1 MRIQKAIAVTM
12 ILTGSILT
20 ALVSRDVAYPT
31 LLCVL
36 GLLGLQR
43 RFTWDIRPERRVIK
57 SFLLLF
63 LAIMFAIQF
72 RYAGFSSRMAFDQA
86 AAVAWQTIAR
96 YFLASMVLILFLGS
110 PRQLPPSLGLFH
122 IAVTISAGQVLLL
135 DDLYVAFRL
144 LELLSVLLVV
154 LYATAGDEGRETR
167 GGSLPLGRDGPPT
180 TIPKLRLGMP
190 PSKIGNPLVSR
201 WLAYGLIL
209 LLTVNCGWIMSSILY
224 RHVEVL
230 NYLPVWFWR
239 GGGGLGGTSGG
250 SSLVGFTNSGKLS
263 SILLIKGEQDPTPV
277 LSIECDSNPGYLRA
291 NAFDVYRESEWY
303 SYAAHKQEILPQQSG
318 PLGLY
323 FAGRRNIFRFDAREG
338 PNLQDMTIQHESAYA
353 DAIFTPLGT
362 SFLEA
367 PFHLMLRDE
376 NDIAYASNI
385 RKGLNYRVAYSMSDY
400 RNRPGTLQ
408 RHRMLGVPR
417 DIDQRVVD
425 LAAKIFAGC
434 NTTAEKIAAVTRH
447 FNAKYTYA
455 LGLDAP
461 SDRDKLTYFLLEAS
475 TGYCEYFASGAA
487 ILLRL
492 GGVPTRY
499 VTGFVVTERDLQ
511 GDLWVARNMDA
522 HAWAE
527 AWDQERNRWTIVE
540 ATVGQ
545 DAAGTEVAQDLQRES
560 GGPRFLLSRLIQAL
574 YEYGLVG
581 VLSWMFQSYGLL
593 AGVSV
598 SLPLF
603 AAALA
608 LALLRRRHSRISQ
621 GKTRSAAAKSPAMM
635 SLHRVLARMD
645 RKVAAAGAK
654 RQLNE
659 TLHAFSVRLRER
671 DSGDGLW
678 RRISDWYLEYA
689 GLRYRRVISPESI
702 AELQQRTALDCRLK
716 NRKPQLQNR
725 RP

>member
-1 MRIQKAIAVTM
+1 MRIQKAIAAAM
-12 ILTGSILT
+12 ILTGSIQT
-20 ALVSRDVAYPT
+20 ALVSGDVAYPA

-43 RFTWDIRPERRVIK
+43 RFTWEIRPERRVIK

-72 RYAGFSSRMAFDQA
+72 RYTGFSSRIGFDQA
-86 AAVAWQTIAR
+86 AAMAWQTIAR

-110 PRQLPPSLGLFH
+110 RRQLPPSLGLFH

-135 DDLYVAFRL
+135 NDLYVAFRL
-144 LELLSVLLVV
+144 LELMSVLLVI
-154 LYATAGDEGRETR
+154 LYATTSGEERETMDER
-167 GGSLPLGRDGPPT
+167 RWTKDAAVIH
-180 TIPKLRLGMP
+180 IP
-190 PSKIGNPLVSR
+190 SSIASR
-201 WLAYGLIL
+201 WVAYGLIL

-239 GGGGLGGTSGG
+239 GGGGLGGSTETSGF
-250 SSLVGFTNSGKLS
+250 VGFGGSGKLS
-263 SILLIKGEQDPTPV
+263 SILLMKGDQDPTPA
-277 LSIECDSNPGYLRA
+277 LSIRCSSSPGYLRA
-291 NAFDVYRESEWY
+291 NAFDVYRDSEWL
-303 SYAAHKQEILPQQSG
+303 SYAAPKHDLLPEAGG

-323 FAGRRNIFRFDAREG
+323 FAGRRNVFRFDARDG
-338 PNLQDMTIQHESAYA
+338 PNLQSMTIQHESAHA

-376 NDIAYASNI
+376 NDIAYASNV

-408 RHRMLGVPR
+408 HHRMLGVPR
-417 DIDQRVVD
+417 DIDQRAVN

-434 NTTAEKIAAVTRH
+434 NTTAEKIQAVRRH
-447 FNAKYTYA
+447 FNTNYTYA

-499 VTGFVVTERDLQ
+499 VTGFLVTERNPED
-511 GDLWVARNMDA
+511 DLWVARNMDA
-522 HAWAE
+522 HAWVE
-527 AWDQERNRWTIVE
+527 AWDQEREQWTIVE

-545 DAAGTEVAQDLQRES
+545 GAAGMETAGDLQREA
-560 GGPRFLLSRLIQAL
+560 GGARFLLGRLVQAF
-574 YEYGLVG
+574 YEYGLFG
-581 VLSWMFQSYGLL
+581 ALSWMFESYGPL

-608 LALLRRRHSRISQ
+608 LALLRRRHSRIAQ
-621 GKTRSAAAKSPAMM
+621 GKSRSAAAASPALLR
-635 SLHRVLARMD
+635 LHRMLARMD
-645 RKVAAAGAK
+645 RRVAAAGVQ
-654 RQLNE
+654 RQINE
-659 TLHAFSVRLRER
+659 TLHAFSGRLCVR

-678 RRISDWYLEYA
+678 RRISDWYLRYA
-689 GLRYRRVISPESI
+689 ALRYRRAISPESI
-702 AELQQRTALDCRLK
+702 AELQSAMPAAPTRVGRHRGWPTVPD
-716 NRKPQLQNR
+716 R
-725 RP
+725 RPE

>member
-1 MRIQKAIAVTM
+1 M
-12 ILTGSILT
+12 ILTGSIQT
-20 ALVSRDVAYPT
+20 ALASGDVAYPA
-31 LLCVL
+31 LLSVL

-63 LAIMFAIQF
+63 LAIMFALQF

-96 YFLASMVLILFLGS
+96 YFLASMILVLFLGS
-110 PRQLPPSLGLFH
+110 RRQLPPSLGLFH
-122 IAVTISAGQVLLL
+122 IAVTISTGQVLLL

-154 LYATAGDEGRETR
+154 LYATASDEGRDTMDDRRETR
-167 GGSLPLGRDGPPT
+167 DAASLVH
-180 TIPKLRLGMP
+180 P
-190 PSKIGNPLVSR
+190 PSSIGSR

-224 RHVEVL
+224 RHVEVV

-239 GGGGLGGTSGG
+239 GGGSLGSTTDGT
-250 SSLVGFTNSGKLS
+250 SLVGFSDSGKLS
-263 SILLIKGEQDPTPV
+263 SILRIKGEQDPTPV
-277 LSIECDSNPGYLRA
+277 LSIKSDGSPGYLRA
-291 NAFDVYRESEWY
+291 NAFDVYRESEWL

-323 FAGRRNIFRFDAREG
+323 FAGRRNVFRLDARDG
-338 PNLQDMTIQHESAYA
+338 SNLQYMAIQHESAYA

-367 PFHLMLRDE
+367 PFHLILRDE

-385 RKGLNYRVAYSMSDY
+385 RKGLNYRVAYGMSDY
-400 RNRPGTLQ
+400 RNRPANLQ
-408 RHRMLGVPR
+408 HHRMLGVPR
-417 DIDQRVVD
+417 DIDQRVVE

-434 NTTAEKIAAVTRH
+434 NSTAEKIEAVTKH

-499 VTGFVVTERDLQ
+499 VTGFLVTQRDPQ
-511 GDLWVARNMDA
+511 QELWIARNMDA

-527 AWDQERNRWTIVE
+527 AWDQERNHWTIVE

-560 GGPRFLLSRLIQAL
+560 GGARFLLERLVQAL
-574 YEYGLVG
+574 YEYGLFG
-581 VLSWMFQSYGLL
+581 ALSWMFQSYGLL
-593 AGVSV
+593 AAISV

-603 AAALA
+603 AAALV
-608 LALLRRRHSRISQ
+608 LALVRRHHSRISG

-635 SLHRVLARMD
+635 SLHRILARMD

-659 TLHAFSVRLRER
+659 TLHAFSGRLRDMDSRPSATRRVEGVPPSNRGQACPEHSRR
-671 DSGDGLW
+671 DARDTGGSRGLDW
-678 RRISDWYLEYA
+678 CKISDWYLEYA
-689 GLRYRRVISPESI
+689 GVRYRRVISSESI
-702 AELQQRTALDCRLK
+702 AELQSGI
-716 NRKPQLQNR
+716 P
-725 RP
+725 

>member
-1 MRIQKAIAVTM
+1 M
-12 ILTGSILT
+12 ILTGSIQT
-20 ALVSRDVAYPT
+20 ALASGDVAYPA
-31 LLCVL
+31 LLSVL

-63 LAIMFAIQF
+63 LAIMFALQF

-96 YFLASMVLILFLGS
+96 YFLASMILVLFLGS
-110 PRQLPPSLGLFH
+110 RRQLPPSLGLFH

-154 LYATAGDEGRETR
+154 LYATASDEGRETR
-167 GGSLPLGRDGPPT
+167 GGSLKAEGFGDG
-180 TIPKLRLGMP
+180 
-190 PSKIGNPLVSR
+190 SAAAIGNPLASH

-224 RHVEVL
+224 RHVEVV

-239 GGGGLGGTSGG
+239 GGGGLGGSTEGT
-250 SSLVGFTNSGKLS
+250 SLVGFSNSGKLS
-263 SILLIKGEQDPTPV
+263 SILMIKGEDDPTPV
-277 LSIECDSNPGYLRA
+277 LSIRSDSSPGYLRA
-291 NAFDVYRESEWY
+291 NAFDVYRDSEWL
-303 SYAAHKQEILPQQSG
+303 SYAAHKQELLPQQSG

-323 FAGRRNIFRFDAREG
+323 FAGRRNVFRLDARDG
-338 PNLQDMTIQHESAYA
+338 SSLQYMAIQHESAHA

-362 SFLEA
+362 SFVEA
-367 PFHLMLRDE
+367 PFHLVLRDE
-376 NDIAYASNI
+376 NDIVYASNL

-400 RNRPGTLQ
+400 RSRPASLQ
-408 RHRMLGVPR
+408 HHRMLGVPR
-417 DIDQRVVD
+417 DLDPRVVD

-434 NTTAEKIAAVTRH
+434 NGTAEKIEAVTKH
-447 FNAKYTYA
+447 FNANYTYA

-461 SDRDKLTYFLLEAS
+461 SDRDKLTYFLTEAS

-499 VTGFVVTERDLQ
+499 VTGFLVTAHDAQ
-511 GDLWVARNMDA
+511 NDVWTARNMDA

-527 AWDQERNRWTIVE
+527 AWDQERSRWTIVE

-545 DAAGTEVAQDLQRES
+545 DAAGMELAEDLQRES
-560 GGPRFLLSRLIQAL
+560 GGARFLLSRLVQAL

-581 VLSWMFQSYGLL
+581 VLSWMFQSYGLA
-593 AGVSV
+593 AGLSV

-603 AAALA
+603 AAALV
-608 LALLRRRHSRISQ
+608 LALLRRRYSGVPQ
-621 GKTRSAAAKSPAMM
+621 GGTRSAAAKSPAML
-635 SLHRVLARMD
+635 SLHRILAGMD

-654 RQLNE
+654 RELNE
-659 TLHAFSVRLRER
+659 TLHTFSQRLRAR

-689 GLRYRRVISPESI
+689 GVRYRRVISPECI
-702 AELQQRTALDCRLK
+702 HELQQRAILDCRLPISDGHL
-716 NRKPQLQNR
+716 RNR
-725 RP
+725 RSQIENRRSGVTRGTTTGT

>member
-20 ALVSRDVAYPT
+20 ALVSGDVAYPA

-72 RYAGFSSRMAFDQA
+72 RHTGFSSRMAFDQA

-96 YFLASMVLILFLGS
+96 YFLASMVLVLFLGS

-122 IAVTISAGQVLLL
+122 VAVTISAGQVLLL

-154 LYATAGDEGRETR
+154 LYATAEHAVPSGPARAGVLSASEG
-167 GGSLPLGRDGPPT
+167 PT
-180 TIPKLRLGMP
+180 PEHTVRA
-190 PSKIGNPLVSR
+190 VASR

-250 SSLVGFTNSGKLS
+250 TSLVGFTNSGKLS

-277 LSIECDSNPGYLRA
+277 LSIRCDGNPGYLRA
-291 NAFDVYRESEWY
+291 NAFDVYRDSEWY
-303 SYAAHKQEILPQQSG
+303 SYAAHRQEILPQQSG
-318 PLGLY
+318 PLGIY
-323 FAGRRNIFRFDAREG
+323 FAGRRNVFRFDAREG

-362 SFLEA
+362 AFLEA

-400 RNRPGTLQ
+400 RNRPGALQ

-487 ILLRL
+487 VLLRL

-522 HAWAE
+522 HAWVE
-527 AWDQERNRWTIVE
+527 AWDQERGQWTIVE

-545 DAAGTEVAQDLQRES
+545 DAVGTEATQDLERES
-560 GGPRFLLSRLIQAL
+560 GGARFLLGRLVQAL
-574 YEYGLVG
+574 YEYGLLG

-598 SLPLF
+598 SAPLF

-608 LALLRRRHSRISQ
+608 LALLRRRHFRISQ
-621 GKTRSAAAKSPAMM
+621 GKTRSAGVTNPALA
-635 SLHRVLARMD
+635 SLHRMLARMD

-659 TLHAFSVRLRER
+659 TLQAFSVRLREI

-716 NRKPQLQNR
+716 NRKP
-725 RP
+725 

>member
-1 MRIQKAIAVTM
+1 IAVTM
-12 ILTGSILT
+12 ILTGSIQT
-20 ALVSRDVAYPT
+20 ALASGDVAYPA

-63 LAIMFAIQF
+63 LAIMFALQF

-86 AAVAWQTIAR
+86 AAIAWQTIAR
-96 YFLASMVLILFLGS
+96 YFLASMILVLFLGS
-110 PRQLPPSLGLFH
+110 RRQLPPSLGLFH

-135 DDLYVAFRL
+135 DDLYVTFRL

-154 LYATAGDEGRETR
+154 LYATASDQGQETR
-167 GGSLPLGRDGPPT
+167 NESRGARAASS
-180 TIPKLRLGMP
+180 IAHP
-190 PSKIGNPLVSR
+190 PSSVVSR

-239 GGGGLGGTSGG
+239 GGGSLGSTTDGT
-250 SSLVGFTNSGKLS
+250 SLVGFSDSGKLS
-263 SILLIKGEQDPTPV
+263 SILRIKGEQDPTPV
-277 LSIECDSNPGYLRA
+277 LSIKSDGSPGYLRA
-291 NAFDVYRESEWY
+291 NAFDVYRESEWL

-318 PLGLY
+318 PLGIY
-323 FAGRRNIFRFDAREG
+323 FAGRRNVFRLDARDG
-338 PNLQDMTIQHESAYA
+338 SNLQYMTIQHESAYA

-367 PFHLMLRDE
+367 PFHLILRDE

-385 RKGLNYRVAYSMSDY
+385 RKGLNYRVAYGMSDY
-400 RNRPGTLQ
+400 RNRPANLQ
-408 RHRMLGVPR
+408 HHRMLGVPR
-417 DIDQRVVD
+417 DIDQRVVE

-434 NTTAEKIAAVTRH
+434 NSPAEKIEAVTKH

-499 VTGFVVTERDLQ
+499 VTGFLVTVQDPQ
-511 GDLWVARNMDA
+511 GELWIARNMDA

-527 AWDQERNRWTIVE
+527 AWDQERNQWTIVE

-560 GGPRFLLSRLIQAL
+560 GGARFLLSRLVQAL

-581 VLSWMFQSYGLL
+581 VLSWMFQSYGLV
-593 AGVSV
+593 AGISV

-608 LALLRRRHSRISQ
+608 LALLRRRSSAISQ

-635 SLHRVLARMD
+635 NLHRILARMD

-659 TLHAFSVRLRER
+659 TLHTFSQRLRAR
-671 DSGDGLW
+671 
-678 RRISDWYLEYA
+678 
-689 GLRYRRVISPESI
+689 
-702 AELQQRTALDCRLK
+702 
-716 NRKPQLQNR
+716 
-725 RP
+725 

>member
-12 ILTGSILT
+12 ILTGSSLT
-20 ALVSRDVAYPT
+20 ALVSRDVAYPA

-96 YFLASMVLILFLGS
+96 YFLASMILVLFLGS

-144 LELLSVLLVV
+144 LELLSVLLVI
-154 LYATAGDEGRETR
+154 LYATTSDEGRIVQSSAFSVRRNAERSTQHAAHPV
-167 GGSLPLGRDGPPT
+167 G
-180 TIPKLRLGMP
+180 
-190 PSKIGNPLVSR
+190 SR

-239 GGGGLGGTSGG
+239 GGGGLGGTTDA

-263 SILLIKGEQDPTPV
+263 SILLIKGEQDPTPA
-277 LSIECDSNPGYLRA
+277 LSIRCDSNPGYLRA
-291 NAFDVYRESEWY
+291 NAFDLYSDSEWL
-303 SYAAHKQEILPQQSG
+303 SYAAHKQEILPEQGG

-323 FAGRRNIFRFDAREG
+323 FAGRRNVFRFDAREG
-338 PNLQDMTIQHESAYA
+338 PNLRDMTIQHESSHA

-362 SFLEA
+362 AYLEA

-385 RKGLNYRVAYSMSDY
+385 RNGLNYRVAYSTSDY
-400 RNRPGTLQ
+400 HNRPGTLQ
-408 RHRMLGVPR
+408 HHRMLGVPK
-417 DIDQRVVD
+417 DVDQRVVD

-434 NTTAEKIAAVTRH
+434 NTTAEKIDAVIRYFNTR
-447 FNAKYTYA
+447 YTYA

-461 SDRDKLTYFLLEAS
+461 SDRDKVTYFLLEAS

-499 VTGFVVTERDLQ
+499 VTGFLVTERDPQ
-511 GDLWVARNMDA
+511 DDLWVARNMDA

-527 AWDQERNRWTIVE
+527 AWDQERSQWTIVE

-545 DAAGTEVAQDLQRES
+545 SAAGTEAAQDLDRES
-560 GGPRFLLSRLIQAL
+560 GGARFLLGRLVQAL
-574 YEYGLVG
+574 YEYGLLG
-581 VLSWMFQSYGLL
+581 VLSWMFESYGPL

-603 AAALA
+603 AAALG
-608 LALLRRRHSRISQ
+608 LAMLRRRHSRIAQ
-621 GKTRSAAAKSPAMM
+621 GKTRSAAAMSPALL
-635 SLHRVLARMD
+635 SLHKMLARMD
-645 RKVAAAGAK
+645 RKVAAVGVQ
-654 RQLNE
+654 RQINE
-659 TLHAFSVRLRER
+659 TLNTFSGRLRAR

-678 RRISDWYLEYA
+678 RRISDWYAEYA
-689 GLRYRRVISPESI
+689 ALRYRRAISPERI
-702 AELQQRTALDCRLK
+702 AELQSAMPTVRGKIQS
-716 NRKPQLQNR
+716 
-725 RP
+725 

>member
-12 ILTGSILT
+12 ILTGSFLT
-20 ALVSRDVAYPT
+20 ALVSGDVAYPA
-31 LLCVL
+31 LLSVL

-96 YFLASMVLILFLGS
+96 YFLASMVLVLFLGS

-154 LYATAGDEGRETR
+154 LYATTSDEGR
-167 GGSLPLGRDGPPT
+167 DAAT
-180 TIPKLRLGMP
+180 TIPKLRLGLP
-190 PSKIGNPLVSR
+190 PSKISSPVVSR

-239 GGGGLGGTSGG
+239 GGGGLGGSSDGT
-250 SSLVGFTNSGKLS
+250 SLVGFTNSGKLS
-263 SILLIKGEQDPTPV
+263 SILQIKGEQDPTPV
-277 LSIECDSNPGYLRA
+277 LSIRCDSNPGYLRA
-291 NAFDVYRESEWY
+291 NAFDVYRESEWL

-318 PLGLY
+318 PLGIY
-323 FAGRRNIFRFDAREG
+323 FAGRRNVFRFDAREG
-338 PNLQDMTIQHESAYA
+338 SNLQYMTIQHETSRA

-362 SFLEA
+362 SYLEA
-367 PFHLMLRDE
+367 PFHLILRDE
-376 NDIAYASNI
+376 NDIAYASNV
-385 RKGLNYRVAYSMSDY
+385 RKGLNYRIAYSMSDY
-400 RNRPGTLQ
+400 RSRPGTLQ
-408 RHRMLGVPR
+408 HHRMLGVPR

-434 NTTAEKIAAVTRH
+434 NTTAEKINAVIGH
-447 FNAKYTYA
+447 FNTRYTYA

-461 SDRDKLTYFLLEAS
+461 PDRDKVTYFLLEAS

-499 VTGFVVTERDLQ
+499 VTGFVVTERDPQ

-522 HAWAE
+522 HAWVE
-527 AWDQERNRWTIVE
+527 AWDQERGQWTIVE

-545 DAAGTEVAQDLQRES
+545 AAAGTEAALDLERES
-560 GGPRFLLSRLIQAL
+560 GGARFLLGRLVQAL
-574 YEYGLVG
+574 YEYGLLG
-581 VLSWMFQSYGLL
+581 ALSWMFQSYGLR
-593 AGVSV
+593 AGISV

-608 LALLRRRHSRISQ
+608 VALLRRRHSRIAQ
-621 GKTRSAAAKSPAMM
+621 RKTRSAAAVSPALL
-635 SLHRVLARMD
+635 SLHRMLARMD
-645 RKVAAAGAK
+645 RRVAAAGVQ
-654 RQLNE
+654 RQINE
-659 TLHAFSVRLRER
+659 TLQAFSGRLRAIGAGPSVPEHAKPR
-671 DSGDGLW
+671 GLDW
-678 RRISDWYLEYA
+678 RRISDWYAEYA
-689 GLRYRRVISPESI
+689 ALRYRRAISPECI
-702 AELQQRTALDCRLK
+702 AELQQRTTLD
-716 NRKPQLQNR
+716 
-725 RP
+725 

>member
-20 ALVSRDVAYPT
+20 ALVSGDVAYPA
-31 LLCVL
+31 LLCIL

-72 RYAGFSSRMAFDQA
+72 RYTGFSSRMAFDQA
-86 AAVAWQTIAR
+86 AATAWQTIAR
-96 YFLASMVLILFLGS
+96 YFLASMILVLFLGS
-110 PRQLPPSLGLFH
+110 RRQLPPSLGLFH

-135 DDLYVAFRL
+135 DDLYVTFRL

-154 LYATAGDEGRETR
+154 LYATASDQGQETR
-167 GGSLPLGRDGPPT
+167 NERRGARAASS
-180 TIPKLRLGMP
+180 IAHP
-190 PSKIGNPLVSR
+190 PSSVVSR

-239 GGGGLGGTSGG
+239 GGGSLGGTTEG
-250 SSLVGFTNSGKLS
+250 SSLVGFTDSGKLS

-277 LSIECDSNPGYLRA
+277 LSIKCDSNPGYLRA
-291 NAFDVYRESEWY
+291 NAFDVYRESEWL

-318 PLGLY
+318 PLGMY
-323 FAGRRNIFRFDAREG
+323 FAGRRNIFRFDARDG
-338 PNLQDMTIQHESAYA
+338 SNLQYMTIQHESAYA

-367 PFHLMLRDE
+367 PFHLILRDE

-385 RKGLNYRVAYSMSDY
+385 RNGLNYRIAYSMSDY

-408 RHRMLGVPR
+408 HHRMLGVPR

-434 NTTAEKIAAVTRH
+434 NTTAEKIAAVTKH
-447 FNAKYTYA
+447 FNANYTYA

-511 GDLWVARNMDA
+511 DDLWVARNMDA

-527 AWDQERNRWTIVE
+527 AWDQERSQWTIVE

-545 DAAGTEVAQDLQRES
+545 DAAGTEATQDLERES
-560 GGPRFLLSRLIQAL
+560 GGARFLLGRLVQAL
-574 YEYGLVG
+574 YEYGLLG

-593 AGVSV
+593 AAISV

-608 LALLRRRHSRISQ
+608 LALLRRRHSRIAQ
-621 GKTRSAAAKSPAMM
+621 GKTRPAAAASPALA
-635 SLHRVLARMD
+635 SLHRMLARMD

-659 TLHAFSVRLRER
+659 TLHAFSVRLRES
-671 DSGDGLW
+671 DSGPSATRRVEGVPPSNRGQDARDTGKSRGLDW
-678 RRISDWYLEYA
+678 GRISDWYAEYA
-689 GLRYRRVISPESI
+689 GVRYRRVISSESI
-702 AELQQRTALDCRLK
+702 AELQSGI
-716 NRKPQLQNR
+716 P
-725 RP
+725 